1 MGHACDATRGRA
13 QRIRVGR
20 PAPPFNK
27 RRARSALQQT
37 RGYEHGGLV
46 ADGERQ
52 LVTDLLHDTLL
63 PSVFGFGERPRG
75 I

>member
-1 MGHACDATRGRA
+1 MPRAGGLNASASGGPRRPLINDA
-13 QRIRVGR
+13 RVQ
-20 PAPPFNK
+20 P
-27 RRARSALQQT
+27 QQT